1 MTLND
6 NLNEISDIN
15 IGFSKLEIGLKAT
28 LRVLKVCSKLEASSC
43 YIGLEDFQF
52 ILCQVRNQ

>member
-28 LRVLKVCSKLEASSC
+28 LMLRLLNWNQNDLEW
-43 YIGLEDFQF
+43 EW
-52 ILCQVRNQ
+52 VRM